1 MTIVT
6 GLLILSFLVF
16 FHELGHFAAARL
28 CGVEVEAF
36 SLFMGPVLLH
46 KKIGGVDWRL
56 SLFPIGGY
64 CKMKGEQDF
73 AKAVEDGLGYV
84 PGEKDSLYGTHPLKR
99 ALIGFAGPLF
109 NLIFV
114 YMAMTVIAM
123 IGYTYYTRSATITIP
138 EDPAFVSPARE
149 AGIKSGD
156 TIVQIAGAPINDFG
170 DIYEQVALRGDED
183 LEVVVLRPA
192 RDDGTQDGDSVQGQ
206 NENGLQDQNSAPQRL
221 VFTVHTLLNK
231 KEGNGILGVM
241 ASGDVIEKQ
250 EKPLW
255 LLPALAKGAVETKKT
270 LFQTIKSIAVLFK
283 GVDVT
288 NAVSGPAR
296 ISSMLGQSAKEGFAA
311 GFKTGVIVVLQ
322 FMALIS
328 VSLFIMNLL
337 PIPILDG
344 GLILFALIEAATKK
358 RIPPKVQY
366 KIQVAGFALIMALF
380 ALGIGGDIK
389 YFVAKASGR

>member
-1 MTIVT
+1 MTIVF

-16 FHELGHFAAARL
+16 FHELGHFFAARL
-28 CGVEVEAF
+28 CGVKVEAF
-36 SLFMGPVLLH
+36 SIFMGPVLLH

-73 AKAVEDGLGYV
+73 AKAVEEGLAYI

-99 ALIGFAGPLF
+99 ALIGFAGPFF

-114 YMAMTVIAM
+114 YAACVVIAM
-123 IGYTYYTRSATITIP
+123 LGYTYYTRSATIKIP
-138 EDPAFVSPARE
+138 DDPSFASPARE

-156 TIVQIAGAPINDFG
+156 TITKIAGVKINDFS
-170 DIYEQVALRGDED
+170 DIFEQVALRGDED
-183 LEVVVLRPA
+183 LEVEVSRPTDA
-192 RDDGTQDGDSVQGQ
+192 GGQ
-206 NENGLQDQNSAPQRL
+206 ERL

-231 KEGNGILGVM
+231 KQGNGILGVM
-241 ASGDVIEKQ
+241 ASGDVIEKE

-255 LLPALAKGAVETKKT
+255 LLPALVRGAAETKKI
-270 LFQTIKSIAVLFK
+270 LFQTLKSIGVLFK

-296 ISSMLGQSAKEGFAA
+296 ISSMLGESAKEGFSS
-311 GFKTGVIVVLQ
+311 GLKTGTIVLLQ
-322 FMALIS
+322 FMSLIS

-344 GLILFALIEAATKK
+344 GLILFALIQALVKK
-358 RIPPKVQY
+358 EIPPKVQY
-366 KIQVAGFALIMALF
+366 KIQVAGFALIMLLF
-380 ALGIGGDIK
+380 VIGLGGDAK
-389 YFVAKASGR
+389 YFLSKAGVLK